1 MYKGRLPIFTA
12 LLVYWVQ
19 PLAARAASGEGGA
32 ASPMGPSAMP
42 RQKLEIQPCPQ
53 DGFGPEAMLRGRL
66 RSGPAALGYLSRVD
80 AMRDA
85 MCTGLALKREDRRK
99 TSRGLP

>member
-1 MYKGRLPIFTA
+1 MA
-12 LLVYWVQ
+12 LLS
-19 PLAARAASGEGGA
+19 AAGKNLKL
-32 ASPMGPSAMP
+32 SPVRRKDTGRRRRFA
-42 RQKLEIQPCPQ
+42 
-53 DGFGPEAMLRGRL
+53 LRGRL
-66 RSGPAALGYLSRVD
+66 RGSGPAALGYLSRVD